1 MGRLGAFLNLMF
13 AFVGL
18 VAAPVSDA
26 DYRNVLKALDGNFK
40 KTQYPLI
47 RERAIRG
54 SSIGYN
60 VSLSPCVGAG
70 HRDALSVTKA
80 GVAFAAVKGSAFGQT
95 HSTGSLRVETVIGV
109 K

>member
-1 MGRLGAFLNLMF
+1 MGRLGAFLNLMY

-60 VSLSPCVGAG
+60 VSPSPRIGVG
-70 HRDALSVTKA
+70 HRDVLSVWKTEF
-80 GVAFAAVKGSAFGQT
+80 AFAAVKADGYGQT
-95 HSTGSLRVETVIGV
+95 HPAGNFRVEIMIGV